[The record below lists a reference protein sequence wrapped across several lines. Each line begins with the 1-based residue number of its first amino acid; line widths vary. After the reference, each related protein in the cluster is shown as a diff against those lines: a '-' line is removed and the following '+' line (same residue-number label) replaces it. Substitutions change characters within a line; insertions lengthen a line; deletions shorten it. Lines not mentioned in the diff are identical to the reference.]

1 MDQLPSKRRGRPSAG
16 IREAILSATL
26 SLVEEEGLRRLT
38 TKEIAERAGA
48 SEASVYYHFKDKVG
62 LVQAVI
68 EAGLGPLHQL
78 EIADFDRFEGAPLAD
93 SLLEVALAFEAFF
106 ARVLP
111 VMAAIQSDSDLREE
125 FGERMDA
132 QGLGPHRGVELLAGW
147 LDDEQRRGRVAAD
160 ADTQGAAVLL
170 IGASFM
176 RVFASRSLANK
187 DKLPSREQT
196 VTTLAALLA
205 PSG

>member
-1 MDQLPSKRRGRPSAG
+1 MVELPGKRRGRPSAG
-16 IREAILSATL
+16 IRDAILSATL

-62 LVQAVI
+62 LVQAVF
-68 EAGLGPLHQL
+68 ETGLNPLNKL
-78 EIADFDRFEGAPLAD
+78 DIGDFGRFDGVPLAD
-93 SLLEVALAFEAFF
+93 ALLEISAGFEAFF

-111 VMAAIQSDSDLREE
+111 VLAAIQSDADLREE

-132 QGLGPHRGVELLAGW
+132 QGMGPHRGVELLAGW
-147 LDDEQRRGRVAAD
+147 LDDQKRRGRIAAE
-160 ADTQGAAVLL
+160 ADTEGMAVML

-176 RVFASRSLANK
+176 RVFACRSLANK
-187 DKLPSREQT
+187 DKLPSRAQT
-196 VTTLAALLA
+196 VTALATLLA
-205 PSG
+205 PRG